1 MHSLD
6 DTNFTSHLAEASR
19 PVLVEFWAT
28 WCPPCR
34 MVAPVLEEIAAEYP
48 DAVEIVKVDVD
59 TCPETARSQ
68 RIMGMPTMNL
78 YRNGELIHSIVGAR
92 PKHALLRELA
102 PHLDLMTQV

>member
-1 MHSLD
+1 MLSLD
-6 DTNFTSHLAEASR
+6 DTTFAAHLAAADR

-34 MVAPVLEEIAAEYP
+34 MVAPVLAEIAAEYP
-48 DAVEIVKVDVD
+48 DALEVVKVDVD
-59 TCPETARSQ
+59 SCPETARSQ

-78 YRNGELIHSIVGAR
+78 YRVGELVHSIVGAR

-102 PHLDLMTQV
+102 PHLRLGARA